1 MVVYGEKAFWA
12 TGLFFVAVQWMATE
26 IAAGLSG
33 GALSDLLILTMGNIL
48 PKDFLQALCTIS
60 RLSCKMAEGKCSVPG
75 SK

>member
-1 MVVYGEKAFWA
+1 
-12 TGLFFVAVQWMATE
+12 MATE